1 MHHGHR
7 HEILQPLQRPRDQ
20 GAMRPGAGKA
30 DVQSVAAGL
39 GTMSARAARSRAAIS
54 GQPVA
59 EARFLAPEPAV
70 LRRVV
75 PLVVPF
81 AFDQQAH
88 WILLRSAQ
96 SRSEEHTSEL
106 PSLMRISYA
115 VFC

>member
-1 MHHGHR
+1 MRQCTTDTGTR
-7 HEILQPLQRPRDQ
+7 SSSPFRPRDQ

-30 DVQSVAAGL
+30 DVQPVAAGL
-39 GTMSARAARSRAAIS
+39 GTMSARAARSRAAIG

-59 EARFLAPEPAV
+59 EARLLAPEPAV

-96 SRSEEHTSEL
+96 SVDRK
-106 PSLMRISYA
+106 R
-115 VFC
+115 VV

>member
-30 DVQSVAAGL
+30 DVQPVAAGL
-39 GTMSARAARSRAAIS
+39 GTMSARAARSRAAIG

-59 EARFLAPEPAV
+59 EARLLAPEPAV

-81 AFDQQAH
+81 
-88 WILLRSAQ
+88 
-96 SRSEEHTSEL
+96 RSEEHTSEL
-106 PSLMRISYA
+106 PSLMRIPYA
-115 VFC
+115 VFCLKKKKTIKNKVQ

>member
-1 MHHGHR
+1 MTVYKRPDVFEHAPMHHGHR

-20 GAMRPGAGKA
+20 GAMRTGAGKA

-75 PLVVPF
+75 P
-81 AFDQQAH
+81 
-88 WILLRSAQ
+88 
-96 SRSEEHTSEL
+96 RSEETTSEL
-106 PSLMRISYA
+106 QSLMRISYA
-115 VFC
+115 VFCLTK